1 MFEKVEVPV
10 LGIVENMS
18 VHICSN
24 CGHHEPIFGT
34 GGAEKLA
41 EKYHTQLLGQMPLH
55 ISLREDLDKGTPTVI
70 SRPESEFTAIY
81 RQLADRVA
89 AQLYWQGEVIPW
101 RDFLPRGLTR
111 INHSGYSSY
120 TAEMLH

>member
-1 MFEKVEVPV
+1 MCIFAVTVV
-10 LGIVENMS
+10 TMNRF
-18 VHICSN
+18 
-24 CGHHEPIFGT
+24 FGT

-89 AQLYWQGEVIPW
+89 AQLYWQGRSHSR

-111 INHSGYSSY
+111 INPFGCFSY

>member
-1 MFEKVEVPV
+1 MNRFSVPV
-10 LGIVENMS
+10 VQR
-18 VHICSN
+18 
-24 CGHHEPIFGT
+24 
-34 GGAEKLA
+34 KLA

-89 AQLYWQGEVIPW
+89 AQLYWQGRSHSV
-101 RDFLPRGLTR
+101 RDFLPRGLTP

>member
-18 VHICSN
+18 MHICSN

-41 EKYHTQLLGQMPLH
+41 GQYHTQLLGQLPLH
-55 ISLREDLDKGTPTVI
+55 ISLREDLDRG
-70 SRPESEFTAIY
+70 SRRLSAVRTASSPVCIASW
-81 RQLADRVA
+81 RGALRRNSTGRVK
-89 AQLYWQGEVIPW
+89 
-101 RDFLPRGLTR
+101 
-111 INHSGYSSY
+111 
-120 TAEMLH
+120 